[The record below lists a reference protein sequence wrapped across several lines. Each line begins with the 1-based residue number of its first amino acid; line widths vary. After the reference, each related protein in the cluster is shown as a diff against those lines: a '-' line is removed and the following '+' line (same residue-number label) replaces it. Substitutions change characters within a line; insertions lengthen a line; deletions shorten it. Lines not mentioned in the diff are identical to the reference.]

1 MRNQYSNK
9 LFLDLHLFDGAA
21 GGGAAGASGGGAPAG
36 GDGTSAK
43 ADTSKGTGSSRQSK
57 TGEPTVVYGKQSE
70 ASNAASTTTPAAE
83 GSAKADSKTPEEK
96 AAAFREMIKGEFK
109 DQFTQEAQGIINRRF
124 KESKGME
131 ATIAAQKPIMDL
143 LMQRHGIADGDPAK
157 LLSALEQDN
166 HYLEAAAE
174 QAGMTVEQYRGWEKL
189 QRENAEFKKA
199 QERQQN
205 QERARQQMA
214 VWMQDAE
221 TLKKDFYPEFD
232 LERELGNKMFLDFLM
247 KKIPMKQAY
256 ELIHMEEIK
265 TAEAKKAAET
275 ASQQMQANIRA
286 KASRPSENGTSKQ
299 SAVITKSD
307 VHSLTKEDRAA
318 AAREAM
324 RGKKI
329 QW

>member
-1 MRNQYSNK
+1 MHNQYSNK

-21 GGGAAGASGGGAPAG
+21 GGAAGAAGGAAAG
-36 GDGTSAK
+36 GEGASAK
-43 ADTSKGTGSSRQSK
+43 AETTSGTGSSRQSK
-57 TGEPTVVYGKQSE
+57 KGEPTVVYGKQSE
-70 ASNAASTTTPAAE
+70 ASEAASTTTPAAE
-83 GSAKADSKTPEEK
+83 GSAPAESKTPEDK
-96 AAAFREMIKGEFK
+96 AAAFREMIRGEFK
-109 DQFTQEAQGIINRRF
+109 DQFTAEAQGIINRRF

-143 LMQRHGIADGDPAK
+143 LAQMHGIEDGDPAK
-157 LLSALEQDN
+157 ILSALEQNN
-166 HYLEAAAE
+166 HYWEEAAE
-174 QAGMTVEQYRGWEKL
+174 KAGMTVEQYKGWQKL
-189 QRENAEFKKA
+189 QQENAAFKKM
-199 QERQQN
+199 
-205 QERARQQMA
+205 QERAQNQQKAQQQLA

-221 TLKKDFYPEFD
+221 ALKKDFYPGFD
-232 LERELGNKMFLDFLM
+232 LNTELANPMFLDFL
-247 KKIPMKQAY
+247 KRQIPMKQAY

-275 ASQQMQANIRA
+275 ASAQMQANIKA
-286 KASRPSENGTSKQ
+286 KAARPAENGTSKQ

-307 VHSLTKEDRAA
+307 VHSLTREDRAA

>member
-1 MRNQYSNK
+1 MRKKDSNK

-21 GGGAAGASGGGAPAG
+21 GGAAGAAGGAAAG
-36 GDGTSAK
+36 GEGASAK
-43 ADTSKGTGSSRQSK
+43 AETTSGTGSSRQSK

-70 ASNAASTTTPAAE
+70 ASNAASTTAPAAE
-83 GSAKADSKTPEEK
+83 GSAQAESKTPEEK
-96 AAAFREMIKGEFK
+96 AAAFREMIRGEFK

-143 LMQRHGIADGDPAK
+143 LAQMHGIEDGDPAK
-157 LLSALEQDN
+157 ILSALEKNN
-166 HYLEAAAE
+166 HYWEEAAE
-174 QAGMTVEQYRGWEKL
+174 KAGMTVDQFKAYQKL
-189 QRENAEFKKA
+189 QQENAAFK
-199 QERQQN
+199 RM
-205 QERARQQMA
+205 QERAQNQQKA
-214 VWMQDAE
+214 QQQLATWMQDAE
-221 TLKKDFYPEFD
+221 ALKKDFYPGFD
-232 LERELGNKMFLDFLM
+232 LNTELANPMFLEFL
-247 KKIPMKQAY
+247 KRQIPMKQAY

-265 TAEAKKAAET
+265 AAEAKKAAET
-275 ASQQMQANIRA
+275 ASAQMQANIRA

>member
-21 GGGAAGASGGGAPAG
+21 GGAAGASGGAPAG
-36 GDGTSAK
+36 GDGASAK
-43 ADTSKGTGSSRQSK
+43 ADTTKGTGSSRQSK

-83 GSAKADSKTPEEK
+83 GSAPAESKTPEEK
-96 AAAFREMIKGEFK
+96 AAAFRELIKGEFK

-143 LMQRHGIADGDPAK
+143 LAQMHGIQDGDPAK
-157 LLSALEQDN
+157 ILSALEQNN
-166 HYLEAAAE
+166 HYWEEAAE
-174 QAGMTVEQYRGWEKL
+174 QAGMTVEQYKGWQKL
-189 QRENAEFKKA
+189 QRENAEFKKM

-205 QERARQQMA
+205 QQKAQQQLS

-221 TLKKDFYPEFD
+221 ALKKDFYPEFN
-232 LERELGNKMFLDFLM
+232 LEKELGNKQFLDFL
-247 KKIPMKQAY
+247 KLRIPMKQAY
-256 ELIHMEEIK
+256 ELVHMEEIK
-265 TAEAKKAAET
+265 AAEAKRAAET
-275 ASQQMQANIRA
+275 ASAQMQANIRA